1 MGKIALLFAG
11 QGAQY
16 PGMGRDLYENSPAAR
31 GVFDMAERLKSGTKR
46 LCFESDAA
54 ELSET
59 KNTQPALFTMDLA
72 CAAALGEAGIFAD
85 LAAGFSL
92 GEVPAL
98 AYCGFLSREDAFL
111 YVVKRGLFMQEAA
124 TENPGSM
131 VAVLRLSVQTVE
143 KLCADFDRVYPVN
156 YNCPGQVVVAGD
168 TEELDAF
175 CGLVAENKGMT
186 IKLKVSGAFH
196 TPLMNS
202 AYEKLSLELKSYEFT
217 PPRIPLY
224 SNTDAEPLDINT
236 VANKAA
242 IQVKSPVRWEQTI
255 KNMIRDKAEIFI
267 EVGAGKV
274 LSGFL
279 RKISPGVKFC
289 NVEKYEDIEEAMQVA
304 NNR

>member
-1 MGKIALLFAG
+1 
-11 QGAQY
+11 
-16 PGMGRDLYENSPAAR
+16 
-31 GVFDMAERLKSGTKR
+31 
-46 LCFESDAA
+46 
-54 ELSET
+54 
-59 KNTQPALFTMDLA
+59 
-72 CAAALGEAGIFAD
+72 
-85 LAAGFSL
+85 
-92 GEVPAL
+92 
-98 AYCGFLSREDAFL
+98 
-111 YVVKRGLFMQEAA
+111 
-124 TENPGSM
+124 
-131 VAVLRLSVQTVE
+131 
-143 KLCADFDRVYPVN
+143 
-156 YNCPGQVVVAGD
+156 
-168 TEELDAF
+168 
-175 CGLVAENKGMT
+175 MT

-255 KNMIRDKAEIFI
+255 KNMIRDKAEMFI